1 MHKSR
6 GAEHRLQPT
15 AGDSYVAWRTCFTT
29 STDSGLHGNRRSTNQ
44 LEWVTAP
51 THAEH
56 SPEPHA
62 LLTQLAVLAP
72 RSGSALC

>member
-15 AGDSYVAWRTCFTT
+15 ARDPYVAWRTCITT
-29 STDSGLHGNRRSTNQ
+29 GTDSGLHGNRRSTDQ
-44 LEWVTAP
+44 SERVSATP
-51 THAEH
+51 HAEH

-62 LLTQLAVLAP
+62 RLT
-72 RSGSALC
+72 